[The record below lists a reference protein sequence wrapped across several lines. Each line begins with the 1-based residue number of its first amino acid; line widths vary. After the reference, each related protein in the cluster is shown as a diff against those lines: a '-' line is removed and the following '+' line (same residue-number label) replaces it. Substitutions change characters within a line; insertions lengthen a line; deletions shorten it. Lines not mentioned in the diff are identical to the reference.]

1 MKKFLKSL
9 GLSFLGL
16 VLAFSSACS
25 SGTTSSGDKDSATI
39 PGLRPGFGIF
49 FGKEA
54 GGEDFYLWDTCTDE
68 RKMI

>member
-1 MKKFLKSL
+1 MKKFLKPL

-16 VLAFSSACS
+16 VLVFSSACS
-25 SGTTSSGDKDSATI
+25 FRTTSSGDKDSATI

-54 GGEDFYLWDTCTDE
+54 GGGRIFIYGTLA
-68 RKMI
+68 RMRGK

>member
-49 FGKEA
+49 SVKKQG
-54 GGEDFYLWDTCTDE
+54 
-68 RKMI
+68 RKKLFMGVGLSNI

>member
-54 GGEDFYLWDTCTDE
+54 GGRIFIYGTLA
-68 RKMI
+68 RMRGK